1 MPEQKPS
8 SQTAIVDQALSPG
21 KPVEHGVWVL
31 QTGQPLSAATTDHML
46 QQIRKDRDLANLGKR
61 K

>member
-1 MPEQKPS
+1 
-8 SQTAIVDQALSPG
+8 VGQALSPG